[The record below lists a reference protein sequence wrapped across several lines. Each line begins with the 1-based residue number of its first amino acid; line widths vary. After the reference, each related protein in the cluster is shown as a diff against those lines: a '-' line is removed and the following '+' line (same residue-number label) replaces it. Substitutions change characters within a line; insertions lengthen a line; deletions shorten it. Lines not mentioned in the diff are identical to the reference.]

1 MKTAHSILEHYWHFT
16 SFRNEQEAI
25 IHAVAQ
31 GHDTVVIMPTGGGKS
46 LCYQIP
52 TLMSEGNCIV
62 ITPLVA
68 LMKDQVQALK
78 QRGIPAVAIHAGLS
92 KASVEQVY
100 EEAANDQYRFI
111 YVSPERLQS
120 ELIQQY
126 VGDWNITLLAVDEAH
141 CISQWGYDFRPAYL
155 TIATI
160 RNFLP
165 PDVPVIALT
174 GSATKIVQQD
184 IEERLGM
191 KHAKRFL
198 HSFERSNI
206 SLSVNHTPVK
216 INRLLEIVEKINGST
231 LIYCNTRRRCQ
242 EISETLQARG
252 CSSTY
257 YHAGLSAEEKDQRM
271 QAWLS
276 SNVPIMVCTNA
287 FGMGI
292 DKPDVR
298 LVVHVDVPDS
308 PESFYQEIGRAGRD
322 GQKSWHVL
330 LFHERHLDNLK
341 HNIDLKYPD
350 IPTIKSIYKSLC
362 EYLQI
367 AIGDGN
373 MIAYEFQLGEFAANF
388 KYPVFEVLGALKIL
402 EQHNMLFLSD
412 AFHRPSR
419 VEVTASREAVHLLER
434 DLPALD
440 EMLKLLLRT
449 YPGIMQFETTIDEF
463 TLARSMEVGH
473 DYIIHQLRELSYH
486 GFIAYQER
494 SNQPQITLL
503 HDRVPEDLLQLNV
516 GLLKELKKRYEQRV
530 LFMISYCQ
538 NNQRCRTRY
547 LLSYFEE
554 FKDGD
559 CGTCDRCILK
569 NKKNKLQKFEHY
581 KTVILQSLK
590 KEGFL
595 APEEFAK
602 RFPAHEREPLMKTA
616 RILLDEQYLMLNKQG
631 HFIRYA

>member
-52 TLMSEGNCIV
+52 TLMSAGNCIV

-92 KASVEQVY
+92 KASLEQVY

-165 PDVPVIALT
+165 PKVPVIALT

-216 INRLLEIVEKINGST
+216 INRLLEIVEKINSST

-252 CSSTY
+252 YSSTY

-276 SNVPIMVCTNA
+276 SKVPIMVCTNA

-330 LFHERHLDNLK
+330 LFHERDLENLK

-440 EMLKLLLRT
+440 EMLKFLLRT
-449 YPGIMQFETTIDEF
+449 YPGIMQFDTTIDEF

-538 NNQRCRTRY
+538 NNQRCRKRY

-554 FKDGD
+554 FKDED

-569 NKKNKLQKFEHY
+569 NKKNQLQKFEHY